1 MKNNINNKEF
11 NLENK
16 FDKFIFCL
24 IESRE
29 NGDWNVYE
37 DGEIIEYVFDLRN
50 EGWFDLDFNF
60 ESLEKYIGEG
70 ICYNENCN
78 VNLEDY
84 KMIVK
89 SINKELE

>member
-1 MKNNINNKEF
+1 MINNKEF
-11 NLENK
+11 DLTNK
-16 FDKFIFCL
+16 FDKFIFGL

-29 NGDWNVYE
+29 NGDWDTYE
-37 DGEIIEYVFDLRN
+37 DGEIIEYDWDLRN
-50 EGWFDLDFNF
+50 EDWFDLDFNF

>member
-1 MKNNINNKEF
+1 MINNKEF
-11 NLENK
+11 DFTNK
-16 FDKFIFCL
+16 FDKFIFGL
-24 IESRE
+24 IESRA
-29 NGDWNVYE
+29 NGDWNTYE
-37 DGEIIEYVFDLRN
+37 DGEIIEYDWDLR
-50 EGWFDLDFNF
+50 EEDWFDLDFNF

-70 ICYNENCN
+70 IYYNENCN

>member
-1 MKNNINNKEF
+1 MINNKEF
-11 NLENK
+11 DLTNK
-16 FDKFIFCL
+16 FDKFIFGL

-29 NGDWNVYE
+29 NGDWDTYE
-37 DGEIIEYVFDLRN
+37 DGEIIEYDWDLRN
-50 EGWFDLDFNF
+50 EDWFDLDFNF

-70 ICYNENCN
+70 IYYNENCN